1 MSRAGMPPQ
10 LRTVTAGA
18 VGLTF
23 LLGACGGA
31 ASDGPPT
38 AVSDV
43 SVTAAGA
50 GAGAG
55 SLPTDSPTDLVLPTQ
70 TTTTAAVTAQP
81 TVTTGIAA
89 LRGTLVPRHFPF
101 PKDAAPTLVSADA
114 KATTVALSD
123 VTADDA
129 IRYYRQSMPSAGYTF
144 QQQNVA
150 DGQTTLTYVGYGQ
163 RVQIRAGGTG
173 RAQEVTLVFTGE

>member
-1 MSRAGMPPQ
+1 MGRAGTPLQ

-23 LLGACGGA
+23 LLGACGGGT
-31 ASDGPPT
+31 SDGQPA

-50 GAGAG
+50 AAG

-70 TTTTAAVTAQP
+70 TATAVATAQP
-81 TVTTGIAA
+81 TATTGVAA

-101 PKDAAPTLVSADA
+101 PKDATPRLVSMDA
-114 KATTVALSD
+114 KATTVALGN

-144 QQQNVA
+144 QEQNAA
-150 DGQTTLTYVGYGQ
+150 DGQTALTYVGYGQ

-173 RAQEVTLVFTGE
+173 SAQQVTLVFTGG